1 MIPIHIKIV
10 LNLFSTEFIFNMA
23 QQNKVARMENMPICI
38 HLSSHILSNQ
48 FSFGNAE
55 PGNVSNMTEM
65 MNQAMAGKKDG
76 LILFN
81 E

>member
-1 MIPIHIKIV
+1 MPIPIKMV
-10 LNLFSTEFIFNMA
+10 FNLFAKDFIFSMA

-38 HLSSHILSNQ
+38 HLSSQILSNQ

-55 PGNVSNMTEM
+55 PGNVSNITEM
-65 MNQAMAGKKDG
+65 MNQAMAGKKEG